1 MDDAN
6 DIDDLNLRSPWSLRI
21 PLTLKYAPA
30 NRINRARVAR
40 ALSGRLDRVGVL
52 GGEDWGHTGCV
63 NAVSWAQGGELLIT
77 SGDDT
82 KIRVWRMD
90 PSSSTT
96 GADTS
101 SSSGP
106 NRSSSVTAD
115 STQKWSNAASQ
126 EEYPFACQSVI
137 STGHTQN
144 VFNAQMLPFSTR
156 IATVSGDRQVRVF
169 DVGDAVGQSPTGREM
184 EYTTRESCI
193 RVLRCHSGR
202 TKRIITE
209 DSPNLFLTVAEDG
222 QVRQHDLRTSHS
234 CTSGACPAPL
244 ATLPHELS
252 IIALSPLTPYQF
264 IVGGESPYAHLFD
277 RRHAGRY
284 LHAEWGVPPD
294 ADSATTCVRRF
305 GRRSRANGERKG
317 YEHITGARMSAWNGH
332 EVLLSYHSDGVF
344 LYSTRDE
351 PELFEDKRG
360 SRSIL
365 TPNANQRRFSTAKPP
380 SSHGEPLTGPDVEMI
395 VEDQLESLLA
405 DNVIDDID
413 DQSQEDDED
422 GDNDDAEEDE
432 DEGDR
437 LFNPKD
443 ADSHQ
448 DVPVVYPRMRFTGHC
463 NIETVKDVNFLGPHD
478 EFITSGSDDGNFF
491 IWRKS
496 TGELVDILEGDQQ
509 VVNVIETHPHLPLVA
524 VSGIDTTVK
533 LFAPARGVPSF
544 SRWNNAETIK
554 KNNTRASRMGLSGRS
569 AELQFARLVLNYGQ
583 ALRGTRDGGGEQSE
597 TQLTQC
603 INQ

>member
-1 MDDAN
+1 
-6 DIDDLNLRSPWSLRI
+6 
-21 PLTLKYAPA
+21 
-30 NRINRARVAR
+30 
-40 ALSGRLDRVGVL
+40 VGVL
-52 GGEDWGHTGCV
+52 GGENWGHTGCV
-63 NAVSWAQGGELLIT
+63 NAVSWAQDGELLIT

-90 PSSSTT
+90 PAGFT
-96 GADTS
+96 GADAS
-101 SSSGP
+101 SNSVPS
-106 NRSSSVTAD
+106 RSSSVTANLAE
-115 STQKWSNAASQ
+115 KLSNAANQ
-126 EEYPFACQSVI
+126 EEYPFTCQSVI

-156 IATVSGDRQVRVF
+156 IATVSGDQQVRVF
-169 DVGDAVGQSPTGREM
+169 DVGEAVGQSPTGSEM

-193 RVLRCHSGR
+193 RILRCHDRR

-209 DSPNLFLTVAEDG
+209 DSPDLFLTVAEDG

-234 CTSGACPAPL
+234 CTSGCPAPL

-252 IIALSPLTPYQF
+252 TIALSPLTPYQF
-264 IVGGESPYAHLFD
+264 VVGGESPYAHLFD

-305 GRRSRANGERKG
+305 GRHSRAKGERKG
-317 YEHITGARMSAWNGH
+317 CEHVTGARMSAWNGH

-351 PELFEDKRG
+351 PAIFEDKL
-360 SRSIL
+360 SPHSIL
-365 TPNANQRRFSTAKPP
+365 TPNAKRRQFSTSKSP
-380 SSHGEPLTGPDVEMI
+380 SSHGEPLTGPDLEMT
-395 VEDQLESLLA
+395 VEDQLESLLT
-405 DNVIDDID
+405 DNVMDDID
-413 DQSQEDDED
+413 DPTQEDDED
-422 GDNDDAEEDE
+422 GDIDDDDDDDD
-432 DEGDR
+432 DEGDC
-437 LFNPKD
+437 LFAPQD

-448 DVPVVYPRMRFTGHC
+448 AVPVVYPRTRFTGHC

-478 EFITSGSDDGNFF
+478 EFVTSGSDDGNLF

-496 TGELVDILEGDQQ
+496 TGELVDILEGDQR
-509 VVNVIETHPHLPLVA
+509 VVNVIESHPHLPLVA
-524 VSGIDTTVK
+524 VSGMDTTVK

-554 KNNTRASRMGLSGRS
+554 KNNARASRAGYNGSMER
-569 AELQFARLVLNYGQ
+569 QFARLVLNYEQ
-583 ALRGTRDGGGEQSE
+583 ALRGIRDVGGEQSE
-597 TQLTQC
+597 AQLTQC

>member
-1 MDDAN
+1 MIAPT
-6 DIDDLNLRSPWSLRI
+6 LRS
-21 PLTLKYAPA
+21 
-30 NRINRARVAR
+30 
-40 ALSGRLDRVGVL
+40 
-52 GGEDWGHTGCV
+52 CV

-82 KIRVWRMD
+82 NIRVWRMD
-90 PSSSTT
+90 PSCSTT

-101 SSSGP
+101 SSFDP
-106 NRSSSVTAD
+106 NRSSSVTAN

-169 DVGDAVGQSPTGREM
+169 DVGEAVGQSPTGREM

-209 DSPNLFLTVAEDG
+209 DSPDLFLTVAEDG

-244 ATLPHELS
+244 VMLPHELS

-264 IVGGESPYAHLFD
+264 VVGGESPYAHLFD

-351 PELFEDKRG
+351 PENFEDKRG

-365 TPNANQRRFSTAKPP
+365 TPNAKQRRFDTAKPP
-380 SSHGEPLTGPDVEMI
+380 SSHGEPLTGPDMEMI

-405 DNVIDDID
+405 DDVMDGIDDR
-413 DQSQEDDED
+413 SQEDDED
-422 GDNDDAEEDE
+422 GDNDDDEEDE

-496 TGELVDILEGDQQ
+496 TGELVDILEGDEQ

-533 LFAPARGVPSF
+533 LFAPARGVASF

-554 KNNTRASRMGLSGRS
+554 KNNARASRMGLSGRS
-569 AELQFARLVLNYGQ
+569 AELQFARLVLNYEQ